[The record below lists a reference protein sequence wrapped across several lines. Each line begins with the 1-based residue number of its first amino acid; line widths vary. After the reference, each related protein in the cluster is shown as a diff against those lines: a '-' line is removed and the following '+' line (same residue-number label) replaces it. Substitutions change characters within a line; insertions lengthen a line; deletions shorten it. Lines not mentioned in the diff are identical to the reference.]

1 MEEYRSERK
10 IEKKMTKRKNK
21 SSYLDTQRSL
31 VTRPL
36 FLS

>member
-10 IEKKMTKRKNK
+10 IEKEMTKRKNK
-21 SSYLDTQRSL
+21 SSYLDIQRSL
-31 VTRPL
+31 VIRTL